1 MIWIHNTGWIN
12 KTAGSSL
19 HSTICTVPLWHQ
31 FHFNYLS
38 FPVSFLHFSAALYH
52 SGRGGKLPYNYFCSF
67 SLLSGL
73 LIQNLLVFPIP
84 KGFCGSPF
92 LWFLVA
98 SVFEKHTNFSAEM
111 ALQPSFA
118 LLVILTPSWKQVD
131 FPRLKMKKTKCQ
143 ALKNS
148 CGQCKYEK
156 PTSYSKVLFWKSSS
170 NYVFTVCWLL
180 RQNSIEDATTTSW
193 AVFWPIILKLLN

>member
-131 FPRLKMKKTKCQ
+131 FPRLKMRKTESVRHLKIAVDNVNTKSQPVIPKFYFGNQ
-143 ALKNS
+143 AAIMFLQSVGFLDKIQLKMQLQPPGLCFGPS
-148 CGQCKYEK
+148 
-156 PTSYSKVLFWKSSS
+156 FW
-170 NYVFTVCWLL
+170 NC
-180 RQNSIEDATTTSW
+180 
-193 AVFWPIILKLLN
+193 

>member
-1 MIWIHNTGWIN
+1 MYSPTLAPISLQLSQLPCFLP
-12 KTAGSSL
+12 ALLCSSL
-19 HSTICTVPLWHQ
+19 PFRKRRKATLQLFLQ
-31 FHFNYLS
+31 FLS
-38 FPVSFLHFSAALYH
+38 SFWTAYTKFACIS
-52 SGRGGKLPYNYFCSF
+52 
-67 SLLSGL
+67 
-73 LIQNLLVFPIP
+73 IP